1 MLISNLAVA
10 QPTKVNILKLYDS
23 FGRDTNFDRSDV
35 MKVTGLKTTSAA
47 DLLRK
52 LGDLKLIESVP
63 NAGRGKYRFVR

>member
-52 LGDLKLIESVP
+52 LRDLKLIESVP